1 MGKRRKVILAEIILL
16 CNIFLFYGCASIIDG
31 RRQELTFQST
41 PEGATVT
48 VAGRIIGRTPITAT
62 LLKETNQAV
71 EFKKDGY
78 NPVTMQLTTHLDG
91 WFWGNILI
99 GGLIGSTTDGISG
112 AVHEYSPSQYYV
124 TLQPVNVSNLQFSGD
139 YNKVKIKDFIVGSY
153 RNLSMDIV
161 AGKGDYLNSLIDL
174 LKIPPEKRPDAIQ
187 NMQKILKQSS
197 NILDFSDRVISEYM
211 K

>member
-1 MGKRRKVILAEIILL
+1 LL
-16 CNIFLFYGCASIIDG
+16 SYGCATIIDG
-31 RRQELTFQST
+31 KHQELTFQST
-41 PEGATVT
+41 PDGATVT
-48 VAGRIIGRTPITAT
+48 ITGRVIGKTPITT
-62 LLKETNQAV
+62 SIRKESNQTV

-78 NPVTMQLTTHLDG
+78 QPITMRLTTHLDS
-91 WFWGNILI
+91 WFWGNIVL

-124 TLQPVNVSNLQFSGD
+124 TLQPVNVNSLQFSGD
-139 YNKVKIKDFIVGSY
+139 YNRAKIKDFIVGSY

-174 LKIPPEKRPDAIQ
+174 LKIPPEKRQEAIQ
-187 NMQKILKQSS
+187 NMQKIIKQSA